1 MADPNRRKVSTIPP
15 ESRFSKAPPG
25 YSLTGKQGQYAW
37 ERPPKYTTPAEAM
50 DSITTNM
57 GKMKT
62 QMMHVKMMMAG
73 VSIEEIVNTTTKLG
87 FMEGMWSVDV
97 AEIIKAPLAWYLMG
111 LAAEAGIDAKVLNTK
126 NGLPSRKYQID
137 DAKFLNIMRDRNPE
151 LARFILSEMP
161 KQKKMEKQELDRLE
175 NESFLSKKHGTIQNK
190 KENR

>member
-1 MADPNRRKVSTIPP
+1 MADKRKVSTISE

-25 YSLTGKQGQYAW
+25 YSLTGKPGQYAW
-37 ERPPKYTTPAEAM
+37 ERPPKYATPAEAM
-50 DSITTNM
+50 DAITTNM
-57 GKMKT
+57 GQMTT

-111 LAAEAGIDAKVLNTK
+111 LAAEAGVDAKVLNTK
-126 NGLPSRKYQID
+126 NGLPSRKFAVN

-161 KQKKMEKQELDRLE
+161 KQKKMEKEEIDRLE
-175 NESFLSKKHGTIQNK
+175 NESFLSKKHGIIQNK